1 MDQPAVPNLLSRAE
15 VLRGLPA
22 RRAST
27 LLYAIECRTAQRM
40 VRTRQ
45 ATARLAN
52 ERTAEQQERVFL
64 DALAKGRELPIRPS
78 IQEVERYA
86 ADWAMLVPDDPAV
99 RAALGALVG
108 NKYAFRHKDVPRLR
122 GVLGLD
128 TAQVVDAYT
137 RQHGAPLARIFAT
150 RTSWRELRR
159 AQYGGSSVFAANY
172 ADQGRQFIREIDFG
186 SSLGSRRTLFENFD
200 ASGRESARREFV
212 DGVAGSPTF
221 SQYDALGR
229 LASVQSMGATPTSW
243 QFSYD
248 ALGNIRKLTDFLG
261 NTNRHG

>member
-1 MDQPAVPNLLSRAE
+1 LPDGNYADE
-15 VLRGLPA
+15 V
-22 RRAST
+22 
-27 LLYAIECRTAQRM
+27 I
-40 VRTRQ
+40 
-45 ATARLAN
+45 
-52 ERTAEQQERVFL
+52 
-64 DALAKGRELPIRPS
+64 
-78 IQEVERYA
+78 
-86 ADWAMLVPDDPAV
+86 
-99 RAALGALVG
+99 
-108 NKYAFRHKDVPRLR
+108 KYEYDSAGRLR
-122 GVLGLD
+122 TIAAPDASGTHALYQANVIDPLGR
-128 TAQVVDAYT
+128 V
-137 RQHGAPLARIFAT
+137 
-150 RTSWRELRR
+150 RR

-261 NTNRHG
+261 NKDASLSYRAVDRDRICRIEYSR